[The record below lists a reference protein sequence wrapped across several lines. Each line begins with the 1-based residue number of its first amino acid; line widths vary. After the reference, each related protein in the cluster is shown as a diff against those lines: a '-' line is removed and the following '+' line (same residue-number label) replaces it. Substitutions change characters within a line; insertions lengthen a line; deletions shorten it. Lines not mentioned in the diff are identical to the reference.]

1 MRLRAIKPAL
11 TSPNLP
17 RTSPYRNIAQQT
29 TGANVGRDHSADG
42 LGYGPVYFIS
52 RYSMS
57 TAYLATAHFKDEDAL
72 SARIIQAR
80 FTGHFRFACQAPG
93 TPKPHAPNPDR

>member
-1 MRLRAIKPAL
+1 M
-11 TSPNLP
+11 
-17 RTSPYRNIAQQT
+17 
-29 TGANVGRDHSADG
+29 GRDHSADG

-57 TAYLATAHFKDEDAL
+57 TAYLATAHFKDQDAL

-80 FTGHFRFACQAPG
+80 FTGHFRFACQVPKRPNHTHQILTADTDSDPSTDRVPG
-93 TPKPHAPNPDR
+93 LPGVYERPDHLGRRKQQP